1 MKFSDKLIDVRRK
14 LHYTRGEMGEVFGVS
29 DTTIYRW
36 ETGRGFPPQYK
47 LKKIMEK
54 LSLMSGEIDDDKAVV
69 KICTHGRP
77 LPEKHGEWYDLAVSE
92 NITLEAGTTGIIKL
106 GVSVKPPE
114 GYYFLVASRSST
126 PLKYGLIIA
135 NGIGII
141 ESTYCGDD
149 DILGLVVYA
158 TRKVSLNKG
167 ARIAQMTLVPKSP
180 EIVFDEVMEMGE
192 ENRGGYGSTGI

>member
-1 MKFSDKLIDVRRK
+1 MN
-14 LHYTRGEMGEVFGVS
+14 
-29 DTTIYRW
+29 
-36 ETGRGFPPQYK
+36 
-47 LKKIMEK
+47 KKK
-54 LSLMSGEIDDDKAVV
+54 VTV
-69 KICTHGRP
+69 KINTHGGK
-77 LPEKHGEWYDLAVSE
+77 LPEKHGEWYDLSTSEDVYLDEGNMAVIS
-92 NITLEAGTTGIIKL
+92 L

-126 PLKYGLIIA
+126 PLKYGLNIA

-141 ESTYCGDD
+141 EDTYCGDD

-167 ARIAQMTLVPKSP
+167 ARVAQMTLVPKSP